1 MERGA
6 LYENQSLQ
14 YLIKTNPN
22 YIVFFWKDIPYKYI
36 FKCGFDIYLTINNEE
51 NSYRDIGCD
60 IMMIN
65 KEDDNDIIIVQCKNY
80 ESKNICVKD
89 LSGFSFLFL
98 ISKVPIKGLIISNT
112 ECSKLVQSI
121 FLNNDKIKF
130 QKLEYQEEK
139 KEPIIINLEPRDYQ
153 IEAYNKFIGKGIL
166 QLPCG
171 MGKTLI
177 ACMIASNYDNIIILS
192 PLRNYAVQL
201 LEKFKEYFKDKYNYL
216 LVSMDGERN
225 INIHDQKNI
234 ISSTFCSVSLLLN
247 LKLDNAII
255 IVDEFHNLSIN
266 QVNDI
271 NNDMNKLICSY
282 DKRLFLSATPKIYEQ
297 IDEEKVISYDINENY
312 LFGNIFYSYS
322 FVDAIRNKYI
332 NDFRLIIPNLKEDTN
347 KIDFFYKNMLY
358 FGYKKCI
365 IYCKTIE
372 EIKKYEEKII
382 ILNKNNYNIE
392 LKTNSIT
399 YKTSLKKRD
408 KIINEFKKDYKM
420 NLLFSVHTLDECI
433 DIPKCDSVYITYKV
447 VNPINIIQRVS
458 RCLRVYENK
467 GKSGIFLWCNK
478 YREIKLVYNLLEDF
492 NINISQKISK
502 ENLTISNYLNK
513 VIFDND
519 EIKKDILEQIEYKN
533 EINLNNNELDLINF
547 IKNKSPD
554 IPDYLIEI
562 ICKNNLLFDIDIDN
576 IVKFINQRKANIK
589 RTLVKNFS
597 KNVDYTLEKIEVG
610 RGKPKENILL
620 KLYTFK
626 KLCVIL
632 NNKKTK
638 LLYDYIFIIEENINR
653 YKDNIIESFK
663 IIN

>member
-216 LVSMDGERN
+216 LVSMDGERS

-297 IDEEKVISYDINENY
+297 IDDKKVISYDINEND

-347 KIDFFYKNMLY
+347 NIDFFYKNMLY

-372 EIKKYEEKII
+372 EIEKYEEEII

-392 LKTNSIT
+392 LKTNLIT

-478 YREIKLVYNLLEDF
+478 YREIKLVCNLLEDF

-547 IKNKSPD
+547 IKNKLPD

-562 ICKNNLLFDIDIDN
+562 ICKNNKLFDIDIDN
-576 IVKFINQRKANIK
+576 IVKLINQRKGNIK

-610 RGKPKENILL
+610 RGKPKENIFL
-620 KLYTFK
+620 KLLTFK
-626 KLCVIL
+626 KLCIIL

-653 YKDNIIESFK
+653 YKDNIIESLK